1 MTHNMSEIFYRV
13 TVIVLKNTQM
23 ILVIVTKYFRVSI
36 RVSVLKNTHMILVIV
51 TKYFRVRVLKNT
63 QMILVM

>member
-23 ILVIVTKYFRVSI
+23 ILVIVKQYFRVRV
-36 RVSVLKNTHMILVIV
+36 RVSVLKKIL
-51 TKYFRVRVLKNT
+51 K
-63 QMILVM
+63 

>member
-1 MTHNMSEIFYRV
+1 
-13 TVIVLKNTQM
+13 M
-23 ILVIVTKYFRVSI
+23 ILVIVTKYFRVRV